1 MFHLAENKQDTD
13 GTKPFVFLAT
23 CQHKLGESGQVRHI
37 PLGSALK
44 TYADAPKTLLS
55 YLEPVKAASSN
66 SPLLKRLLD
75 EKKIFK
81 PTFFSAMDAWE
92 FLRDTESYKSAGIGV
107 RLAGLWNNDRPK
119 RLKVDIGL
127 DVTKKRGLL
136 TSESLVRFS
145 VGASLGD
152 LKLTEAELA
161 EILQTKGGLIRVK
174 GEWVEAETDR
184 VKALLD
190 LGELSFLGER
200 FDSSDPGKGN
210 LTIAY
215 GRDGGEEAAFP
226 VQNFPSTEE
235 YHRIGLDQLSADYLY
250 LYDNGRWL
258 VFGLYNDPDWIE
270 MQVIIGKEQ

>member
-1 MFHLAENKQDTD
+1 MT
-13 GTKPFVFLAT
+13 
-23 CQHKLGESGQVRHI
+23 
-37 PLGSALK
+37 
-44 TYADAPKTLLS
+44 
-55 YLEPVKAASSN
+55 
-66 SPLLKRLLD
+66 
-75 EKKIFK
+75 
-81 PTFFSAMDAWE
+81 
-92 FLRDTESYKSAGIGV
+92 SAGIGMKMPDGSIQAV
-107 RLAGLWNNDRPK
+107 RLNCDGYPGHAG
-119 RLKVDIGL
+119 V
-127 DVTKKRGLL
+127 V
-136 TSESLVRFS
+136 
-145 VGASLGD
+145 
-152 LKLTEAELA
+152 LA
-161 EILQTKGGLIRVK
+161 GWYKT
-174 GEWVEAETDR
+174 ADR